1 MNEENI
7 ELTKEQKKELQQ
19 IVTEIEAEAAQMVL
33 DYETNPTN
41 LDSGSVVEIH
51 EDSPLLDDI
60 SGSLGDV
67 AFTVK
72 KKKKKKE
79 M

>member
-1 MNEENI
+1 MSEENI

-19 IVTEIEAEAAQMVL
+19 IVTEIEAEAAQMVV
-33 DYETNPTN
+33 DYENNPSN

-51 EDSPLLDDI
+51 EDSPLLNSI

-67 AFTVK
+67 AFTIK

>member
-7 ELTKEQKKELQQ
+7 ELTEEQKSELRK
-19 IVTEIEAEAAQMVL
+19 IVTEIEAEAAQMVV
-33 DYETNPTN
+33 DYENNPTN

-67 AFTVK
+67 AFAVK
-72 KKKKKKE
+72 KKEKE
-79 M
+79 N

>member
-19 IVTEIEAEAAQMVL
+19 IVTEIEAEAVQMVI
-33 DYETNPTN
+33 DYENTPSN
-41 LDSGSVVEIH
+41 LDSSSVVEIH
-51 EDSPLLDDI
+51 EDSPLLNNI
-60 SGSLGDV
+60 SGSLGDI
-67 AFTVK
+67 AFTIK

>member
-41 LDSGSVVEIH
+41 LDSSSVVEIH

-67 AFTVK
+67 AFTVQK
-72 KKKKKKE
+72 KKKRKE
-79 M
+79 N

>member
-33 DYETNPTN
+33 DYEINPTN

>member
-1 MNEENI
+1 MSEENI

>member
-7 ELTKEQKKELQQ
+7 ELTEEQKSELRK
-19 IVTEIEAEAAQMVL
+19 IVTEIEAEATQMVV
-33 DYETNPTN
+33 DYENNPTN

-51 EDSPLLDDI
+51 EDSPLLNDT

-67 AFTVK
+67 AFTI
-72 KKKKKKE
+72 KKKKKE
-79 M
+79 V